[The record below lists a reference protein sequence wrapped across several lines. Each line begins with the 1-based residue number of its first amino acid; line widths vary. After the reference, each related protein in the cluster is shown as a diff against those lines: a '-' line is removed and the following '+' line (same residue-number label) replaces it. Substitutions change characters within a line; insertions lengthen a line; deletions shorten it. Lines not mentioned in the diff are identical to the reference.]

1 MIKGIDYVSTINGG
15 FYLVVNYSNRN
26 EVIHQNEITDEM
38 YRFIAEAKQYPDGD
52 TVFYRK

>member
-1 MIKGIDYVSTINGG
+1 MIKGIDYVRTNES

-26 EVIHQNEITDEM
+26 EVIHQNEITSEM
-38 YRFIAEAKQYPDGD
+38 YHFIAEAKQYPDGD

>member
-1 MIKGIDYVSTINGG
+1 MIKGIDYVKTNNS

-52 TVFYRK
+52 TVFYRMR